1 MSSSGPG
8 SGGPSTSQQTA
19 MGQMGQP
26 VVTSSVS
33 VQGSV
38 HGNVNVHGHVDVPTQ
53 MVVTQ
58 NSTGST
64 ASGGGSSSNEVMVD
78 SPSNPQLNQTQSS
91 VTQWWEWKCKF
102 QLKKIQNYER

>member
-33 VQGSV
+33 VVQGSV

-91 VTQWWEWKCKF
+91 VTQ
-102 QLKKIQNYER
+102 

>member
-38 HGNVNVHGHVDVPTQ
+38 HGNVNVHGHDVPTQ

-91 VTQWWEWKCKF
+91 VTQ
-102 QLKKIQNYER
+102 